1 MFKRIVPILKNFD
14 EEKISISTFLDWIK
28 GKKVKS
34 IRVFGDDLLFVTTN
48 KKKYITKKE
57 PETNIMDILQGA
69 SKQSIDIEIVSEMG
83 IDKLGP
89 RVYGKREELVFL
101 GREIS
106 EEKDY
111 GDDIAKAIDQEV
123 NAIMSDAY
131 KKAKSVL
138 LDNHGKLSQ
147 IAEYLIIHESVEGE
161 DLKALF
167 NSKISKKKKGIDA
180 NLLNGKVSSNG
191 RRKPKDI
198 IEPSK

>member
-1 MFKRIVPILKNFD
+1 
-14 EEKISISTFLDWIK
+14 
-28 GKKVKS
+28 
-34 IRVFGDDLLFVTTN
+34 
-48 KKKYITKKE
+48 
-57 PETNIMDILQGA
+57 
-69 SKQSIDIEIVSEMG
+69 
-83 IDKLGP
+83 
-89 RVYGKREELVFL
+89 
-101 GREIS
+101 
-106 EEKDY
+106 
-111 GDDIAKAIDQEV
+111 
-123 NAIMSDAY
+123 MSDAY

-198 IEPSK
+198 IAPSK

>member
-1 MFKRIVPILKNFD
+1 P
-14 EEKISISTFLDWIK
+14 
-28 GKKVKS
+28 
-34 IRVFGDDLLFVTTN
+34 
-48 KKKYITKKE
+48 
-57 PETNIMDILQGA
+57 
-69 SKQSIDIEIVSEMG
+69 KQSIDIEIVSEMG

-131 KKAKSVL
+131 RKAKSL
-138 LDNHGKLSQ
+138 LIENHNKLSQ
-147 IAEYLIIHESVEGE
+147 IAEYLILHESVEGE

-167 NSKISKKKKGIDA
+167 TSKILKRKKKAIEA
-180 NLLNGKVSSNG
+180 NLLNGKVSNNG